1 MKSFAEIDI
10 ENNGNY
16 LKLLSA
22 VSKLSGLFSESAIP
36 FINYRV
42 AENIFCKSFDAGNL
56 SRSDTAF
63 DANYNSIGVGLKTF
77 VSNSNNSNEKVAEF
91 NSLSRVLADFQGKDL
106 AFKLAEF
113 RNERIDLANRL
124 YNIESSLYHIVARK
138 ESELVLFETDYDKID
153 VANIHAVKQNS
164 ASLQFEDGKNF
175 YSFNYSKSTLFRKF
189 YIPDNAF
196 KLPIEILDD
205 PYRLLL
211 ELFEDKALKP
221 ATDKIVRGENFVILP
236 LFSTRNLI
244 NKEVGLSSGLNA
256 WNAKPR
262 PTQIRRPYGEMYI
275 PVPREI
281 HNQFPH
287 FFPPKEVSFNLQ
299 IPTGEIFS
307 AKICQQ
313 NSKALM
319 TNPNSALEKWL
330 LRDLLQLEEGEL
342 ATMERLNLL
351 GFDSVIIYKDSND
364 NYRID
369 KAKLGSYEQFI
380 TE

>member
-42 AENIFCKSFDAGNL
+42 AENIFCRSFDAGNL

-77 VSNSNNSNEKVAEF
+77 VCNSNNSNEKVAEF

-106 AFKLAEF
+106 ARKLAEF

-138 ESELVLFETDYDKID
+138 NSEIVLFETDYDKID
-153 VANIHAVKQNS
+153 IKNIHAVKQNS

-175 YSFNYSKSTLFRKF
+175 YSFNYSKSILFRKF

-196 KLPIEILDD
+196 KLPIEILED
-205 PYRLLL
+205 PYTLLL

-221 ATDKIVRGENFVILP
+221 ATDKFVRGENYVILP
-236 LFSTRNLI
+236 LYGI
-244 NKEVGLSSGLNA
+244 KNKEKFVFEKSGLNQWHA
-256 WNAKPR
+256 GGRKR
-262 PTQIRRPYGEMYI
+262 DYGEVYI
-275 PVPREI
+275 PIPAEI
-281 HNQFPH
+281 HKQFPN
-287 FFPPKEVSFNLQ
+287 FFPERDQLFELK
-299 IPTGEIFS
+299 IPTGEVFS
-307 AKICQQ
+307 AKVCQD

-319 TNPNSALEKWL
+319 TNPNKALSDWL
-330 LRDLLQLEEGEL
+330 LRKVFQVSEGEL
-342 ATMERLNLL
+342 LTIEKMNEL
-351 GFDSVIIYKDSND
+351 GFDSVIICKDANG
-364 NYRID
+364 NYQID

>member
-1 MKSFAEIDI
+1 VKSFAEIDI

-42 AENIFCKSFDAGNL
+42 AENIFCRSFDAGNL

-153 VANIHAVKQNS
+153 IANIHAVKQNS
-164 ASLQFEDGKNF
+164 ASLRFEDGKNF